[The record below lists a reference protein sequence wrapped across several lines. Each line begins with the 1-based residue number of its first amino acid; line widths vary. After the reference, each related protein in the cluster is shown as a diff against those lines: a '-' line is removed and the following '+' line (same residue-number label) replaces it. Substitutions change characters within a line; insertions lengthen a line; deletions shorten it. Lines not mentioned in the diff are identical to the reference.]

1 MEGRRKMAI
10 RCMAIAIVTVVLT
23 GCGNKIIYPDGWTV
37 PKEVETGNLAET
49 EDSGEVQSETAAVET
64 EAPSFEDKAERE
76 ASDEPDNYYF
86 DLSGSMKRS
95 PQVTK
100 IYACAMKAGA
110 GRDINYWSIDDGRNL
125 VEIDSARI
133 LSSQYSYGAAL
144 DIVGEADIPV
154 NTAGINVFTTD
165 LQSNT
170 TGAEFGRWLAHA
182 GCTGYSF
189 YVFSIDYIGSVD
201 FKAYTSSDAL
211 EYISVSDCSFE
222 REFLMV
228 VFGDEKKVRNFDTI
242 FQNRSGDLPG
252 YDMCHVSMEG
262 DNVQGSESILS
273 LASSRCF
280 DDNLANITYD
290 GTNYCYGLALA
301 DETEAVEFT
310 MENTFVYTRSSKSA
324 NADTDAVKVILY
336 AVPDT
341 EMAAIDRIDTKVWT
355 YDAPSKSWKE
365 SPLAFSVR
373 AEGYID
379 GMPAAVDDE
388 ALNTKLG
395 GNIVA
400 EGNAVF
406 AAVVENTSLLKGLYA
421 IETRMVGDRAGA
433 EKTFQEFK
441 DEHSAGLEE
450 YVAALQTECTARTVD
465 GNVSTSEYIWTG
477 SNASVF
483 SKLLDFEGLADELL
497 AAGAAADEQNIIFR
511 LVIDN
516 R

>member
-1 MEGRRKMAI
+1 
-10 RCMAIAIVTVVLT
+10 
-23 GCGNKIIYPDGWTV
+23 
-37 PKEVETGNLAET
+37 
-49 EDSGEVQSETAAVET
+49 
-64 EAPSFEDKAERE
+64 
-76 ASDEPDNYYF
+76 
-86 DLSGSMKRS
+86 
-95 PQVTK
+95 
-100 IYACAMKAGA
+100 
-110 GRDINYWSIDDGRNL
+110 
-125 VEIDSARI
+125 
-133 LSSQYSYGAAL
+133 
-144 DIVGEADIPV
+144 
-154 NTAGINVFTTD
+154 
-165 LQSNT
+165 
-170 TGAEFGRWLAHA
+170 
-182 GCTGYSF
+182 
-189 YVFSIDYIGSVD
+189 
-201 FKAYTSSDAL
+201 
-211 EYISVSDCSFE
+211 
-222 REFLMV
+222 MV
-228 VFGDEKKVRNFDTI
+228 VFGDERKVRDFDTI
-242 FQNRSGDLPG
+242 FQNKSGDLPG

-262 DNVQGSESILS
+262 DNVQGAESILS

-301 DETEAVEFT
+301 DETEEVEFT

-341 EMAAIDRIDTKVWT
+341 EMAAIDRMDTKVWT

-365 SPLAFSVR
+365 SPVAFSVR

-388 ALNTKLG
+388 DLNTKLG

-406 AAVVENTSLLKGLYA
+406 AAVVENTSLPKGLYA
-421 IETRMVGDRAGA
+421 IETRMVGGRAGD